1 MKHGRILVIIAI
13 VTLVHGLVCLKLLK
27 SGREP
32 SPTTVAAAPTP
43 TPTTTEAQAAP
54 PASASAAAQP
64 SAPVPVASPSS
75 QPPAAPLEAPDSRA
89 RAAARAAASARP
101 LVPRQPSYGPFID
114 DPGNL
119 PPKLEQQL
127 ERGCRSGILV
137 DLGSRR
143 ILWQKDARTAYAIAS
158 MSKIMTAYELLCE
171 LSEPDSKHTLET
183 VVQVPRKM
191 FRKFSDCHIYM
202 DPRESF
208 TLDELLKCMMIHSAN
223 DCAYLIGEFMAG
235 SEEAFVKR
243 MNQRAAA
250 MGLRS
255 FSFCNTNGLPDRKN
269 HRANRGS
276 ALDMAY
282 LAEYVMDVP
291 AIMKWAGTKLA
302 HIREKE
308 PGRRFDLANKNRL
321 LDNPRC
327 PGVNGLKTGYIDES
341 KFCITVTAERK
352 GRRMICVVMGA
363 DKAKSRDALVTELL
377 AWGYTVE

>member
-32 SPTTVAAAPTP
+32 SPVAAAPTATAMPPVTTPADPPP
-43 TPTTTEAQAAP
+43 TPPAPAQP
-54 PASASAAAQP
+54 PA
-64 SAPVPVASPSS
+64 PVTPPVS
-75 QPPAAPLEAPDSRA
+75 QPQAAPLEAPDSRA
-89 RAAARAAASARP
+89 RAAARAAADARP
-101 LVPRQPSYGPFID
+101 LVPRNPSYGPFVD

-183 VVQVPRKM
+183 VVPVPRKM

-223 DCAYLIGEFMAG
+223 DCAFLIGEFMAG

-363 DKAKSRDALVTELL
+363 EKAKSRDALVTDLL
-377 AWGYTVE
+377 AWGYAIE

>member
-1 MKHGRILVIIAI
+1 MIIAI

-32 SPTTVAAAPTP
+32 SPTPVATAPTAP
-43 TPTTTEAQAAP
+43 VTAPAAP
-54 PASASAAAQP
+54 PPPTTPGPAPAPAQP
-64 SAPVPVASPSS
+64 SAPVASPAP
-75 QPPAAPLEAPDSRA
+75 QPPAAPLEPPDSRA
-89 RAAARAAASARP
+89 RAAARAAADARP
-101 LVPRQPSYGPFID
+101 LVPRNPSYGPFVD

-223 DCAYLIGEFMAG
+223 DCAFLIGEFMAG

-363 DKAKSRDALVTELL
+363 DKAKSRDALVTDLL
-377 AWGYTVE
+377 AWGYAIE